1 MRSMHHRKLFLVLVL
16 GAAAACARRA
26 HTRSDFGVQNK
37 AFFDRQA
44 EAAGRGS
51 AQGLDSEE
59 AAAIHQRYRDTIGK
73 PGTTSRNDPGSSVL
87 ILQEPGR
94 DAPKHP

>member
-1 MRSMHHRKLFLVLVL
+1 MRSKRHWQLFLALA
-16 GAAAACARRA
+16 AAAACARRP

-44 EAAGRGS
+44 DATRRGS

-73 PGTTSRNDPGSSVL
+73 PGAASRNDPGSSVL

-94 DAPKHP
+94 DAPKRP